1 MNKWPR
7 PAGSAEGDGWVVL
20 RQSAIDGEKR
30 FPDTISCAASKCEMV
45 FYSFTHQLD
54 QASKALI
61 IKQHL
66 KTRVLNVQLYL
77 KNRNRES
84 LWSRA
89 LTLFIRRFS
98 QSDTNSSMRT
108 ITARALCRQAT
119 FGYPTSVTGAFQDSV

>member
-7 PAGSAEGDGWVVL
+7 QAGSAEGDGWVVL

-30 FPDTISCAASKCEMV
+30 FPDTISCAARKYEMV
-45 FYSFTHQLD
+45 FYTFTHHLD

-66 KTRVLNVQLYL
+66 KMRVLNVQLYL
-77 KNRNRES
+77 KKSES

-89 LTLFIRRFS
+89 LTMFIRRFS
-98 QSDTNSSMRT
+98 QSVTNSSMRT

-119 FGYPTSVTGAFQDSV
+119 SGYPTSVTGTFQDSV